1 MAIERACYFPEISRE
16 EMSAEALALAFDANT
31 NLGKRAVIE
40 AIAATMNSIGDPL
53 ARIWLEDANG
63 RGRTYKVDRALAV
76 LGGEAD
82 FRCLWAIPE
91 SERRN
96 RKSRWLKAAIVDN
109 MAVNGAT
116 LFFAI
121 PRGLTKEF
129 VPHITLLRSLAQMDI
144 VPQYGFG
151 YVREYGPP
159 DDFAVGHAY
168 EHGTR
173 AIDLADRGRQSA
185 LNNDRAGNQVG
196 HADPYRHALRLIP
209 DVFPLNILSDTLMR
223 RKLGDASFKEWILQN
238 TGFASLTQIGP
249 RCFAWFVS
257 SSSAAAVSAQL
268 NELGLIIATGPRR
281 VH

>member
-1 MAIERACYFPEISRE
+1 MTIERARYFPEIARE

-31 NLGKRAVIE
+31 NLSKRAVIE

-53 ARIWLEDANG
+53 ERIWLEDANG
-63 RGRTYKVDRALAV
+63 RGRTYKVNQALTV
-76 LGGEAD
+76 LGGESD

-96 RKSRWLKAAIVDN
+96 RQSRWLKAAIIDN
-109 MAVNGAT
+109 MAVSGAT

-129 VPHITLLRSLAQMDI
+129 VPHMTLLKSLAQMDI

-151 YVREYGPP
+151 YMREYGPP

-185 LNNDRAGNQVG
+185 LNDDRGGNQVG
-196 HADPYRHALRLIP
+196 NADPCRDALRLIP
-209 DVFPLNILSDTLMR
+209 DVFPLNILSDALMR

-238 TGFASLTQIGP
+238 TGFASLTKIGP
-249 RCFAWFVS
+249 RCFAWSVPS
-257 SSSAAAVSAQL
+257 SRAAAVSAQL
-268 NELGLIIATGPRR
+268 NEFGLIIATGPRR